1 MATRLARTVLRLD
14 AHGRWTRSPPTSL
27 NLVRHP
33 PPPPS
38 SRAPAKDAFETL
50 ANDTTP
56 VPSIQAVP
64 SPPAE
69 EGAAGADAGGR
80 LAVPAA
86 GAVPVPAAGQAVL
99 DRDLTFHGVRVPKR
113 PQPPAE
119 GECCMS
125 GCATCVYDLYLDD
138 LEHFHAEARNARSE
152 VLSRLRR
159 DKASREGQK
168 EAEGTDSLAEW
179 PEEELGPRPTRAE
192 LRADIAD
199 ELSTASTATAT
210 AAGSGPAP
218 DAGAAAA
225 REAAEARAQISD
237 PTLKAFLEME
247 ARMKAKQKQQQ
258 QQQQQQQ
265 KGG

>member
-1 MATRLARTVLRLD
+1 
-14 AHGRWTRSPPTSL
+14 
-27 NLVRHP
+27 
-33 PPPPS
+33 
-38 SRAPAKDAFETL
+38 
-50 ANDTTP
+50 
-56 VPSIQAVP
+56 
-64 SPPAE
+64 
-69 EGAAGADAGGR
+69 
-80 LAVPAA
+80 
-86 GAVPVPAAGQAVL
+86 
-99 DRDLTFHGVRVPKR
+99 
-113 PQPPAE
+113 
-119 GECCMS
+119 MS

-138 LEHFHAEARNARSE
+138 LEHFHAEARTARSE
-152 VLSRLRR
+152 VLARLRR

-199 ELSTASTATAT
+199 ESSTASTTATAT
-210 AAGSGPAP
+210 GSGSAP
-218 DAGAAAA
+218 GAGAAAA

-258 QQQQQQQ
+258 QQ